1 MPKTARQKLVAIACE
16 DGSTAIMQLFA
27 DVIIEAEVRRAALP
41 SPPVSWREIDDAE
54 AKRIRDARPKPERKA
69 APVIE
74 AGADVAKVMQELA
87 AGVLEVDAKA
97 DANAAMLVKR
107 VAELEAQI
115 AAVAERALDK
125 DSKLEEI

>member
-1 MPKTARQKLVAIACE
+1 MKTARHKLVAIACE

-27 DVIIEAEVRRAALP
+27 GVIIEAEVRRAALP
-41 SPPVSWREIDDAE
+41 SPPVAWREIDDAE

-74 AGADVAKVMQELA
+74 AGADASKVMQELA

-97 DANAAMLVKR
+97 DANAAALAQKLS
-107 VAELEAQI
+107 ELDAKI

-125 DSKLEEI
+125 DSKLEDI